1 MITEEEYQAA
11 KSIVDQYN
19 AEQEALKSKKLK
31 DYNFNYKTKLGA
43 VYDTGLLSSK
53 LYYILIDAYK
63 DMHGRYFS
71 KGYSD
76 PTIGEFKDV
85 SAEDFS
91 KLRGVGKVTL
101 EEYSNL
107 MKSVL

>member
-1 MITEEEYQAA
+1 MITKEEYQKA
-11 KSIVDQYN
+11 KSIVDQYE

-31 DYNFNYKTKLGA
+31 DYNFNYETKLGA

-63 DMHGRYFS
+63 DKNGRYFS

-76 PTIGEFKDV
+76 PTIGEFKDM
-85 SAEDFS
+85 SLEDFS

-101 EEYSNL
+101 EEFCNL
-107 MKSVL
+107 MNCVL